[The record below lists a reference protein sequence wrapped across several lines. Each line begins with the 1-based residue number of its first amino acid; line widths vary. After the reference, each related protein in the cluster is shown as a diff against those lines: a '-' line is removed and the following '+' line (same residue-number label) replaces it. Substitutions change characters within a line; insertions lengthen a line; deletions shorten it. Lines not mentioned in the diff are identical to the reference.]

1 MKLLKVDPH
10 ENLAGVFQPQPNI
23 LCAPQAIENLLSN
36 SVTDVSGMGLELAG
50 APNHSRIS
58 KPKPSYSVHHKV
70 ISQVKNLFQG
80 SICLV
85 KETRF
90 DLLHNKW
97 CFRRTKRV
105 DLIAPHYLV
114 PMTQI

>member
-50 APNHSRIS
+50 PPNHSRAT
-58 KPKPSYSVHHKV
+58 KVKPSYHKI
-70 ISQVKNLFQG
+70 ISQVKNNLQVYK
-80 SICLV
+80 LWV
-85 KETRF
+85 VLALA
-90 DLLHNKW
+90 LLAK
-97 CFRRTKRV
+97 T
-105 DLIAPHYLV
+105 I
-114 PMTQI
+114 